1 MCEDD
6 SDTKMRKKSP
16 PWYFQQ
22 WVGESMP
29 LIKGGRVSAEAA
41 GTAAAQQNK
50 TMRPWC
56 AWLSAGLAPSW
67 GTGFFEPTVGFCSY
81 LELLTEYVKTE
92 FVFKQHECSVQRQP
106 DHSGS
111 ILRPDRPKG

>member
-1 MCEDD
+1 MVL
-6 SDTKMRKKSP
+6 STMGR
-16 PWYFQQ
+16 
-22 WVGESMP
+22 GETP